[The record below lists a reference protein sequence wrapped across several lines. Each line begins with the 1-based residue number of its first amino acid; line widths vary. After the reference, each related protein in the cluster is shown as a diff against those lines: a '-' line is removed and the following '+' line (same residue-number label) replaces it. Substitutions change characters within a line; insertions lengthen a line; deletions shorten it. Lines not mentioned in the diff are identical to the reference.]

1 MSWMARRQWLLS
13 RNDSPTLTAAPER
26 ARRPSAGNH
35 MLRVIAAVRHTE
47 GRIWPTPPTNPD
59 HHLYKAWM
67 QAYGHD
73 LLAVSQPTA

>member
-1 MSWMARRQWLLS
+1 
-13 RNDSPTLTAAPER
+13 
-26 ARRPSAGNH
+26 